1 MTDVQMMAMAKK
13 ALHGVNAVWLVYVLE
28 TVDGNIH
35 IILNNDFQKTL
46 DTMAKANDTVVVKM
60 VAMWQEGS
68 VDVPSYAFRKALLAL
83 DPANGQTE
91 VILQTESG
99 YITKAIRIMM

>member
-1 MTDVQMMAMAKK
+1 MTDMQMLEMAKK
-13 ALHGVNAVWLVYVLE
+13 ALHGVNAAWLVYVLE

-46 DTMAKANDTVVVKM
+46 DTMAKANDAVVAKM

-83 DPANGQTE
+83 DAANGQTE
-91 VILQTESG
+91 VILRTESG
-99 YITKAIRIMM
+99 YITKPIEIMM